1 MLMYRALVY
10 IILSFSIVYC
20 LEVKAIVDKNKCSVN
35 DLINYKIEIKDA
47 DSFGEVNINRI
58 AKDFSIISGPSQQ
71 TSMQWINGSITN
83 SRIMSWS
90 IAPKKSGV
98 LVIPA
103 LTVIVG
109 KRKLKTNQISIQV
122 VGSTK
127 KQSNLDVFIS
137 AELDKDKAYLGE
149 QITITYKIYKKV
161 DISIEPFEV
170 PEFSGFWT
178 EELYRPNQIKF
189 KKVDLNGVRY
199 DVGTLYKVALFPIS
213 GSDYTIKPLVVKV
226 QIQKKR
232 SRRKRDPF
240 FDPFFDS
247 FFTET
252 ETKILRSPLRKISTK
267 SFPDPR
273 PGGFTGAVGKFK
285 ILTAIDRDST
295 YVNEA
300 ITLRVTV
307 EGTGNLG
314 LFTLPKFKFADELD
328 QFPPKENFEKNVFRD
343 ALSGRMSWDYILIP
357 RISGTISIPP
367 ITMTYF
373 DPVKEKWQ
381 RISSRATIIPVTK
394 GDENVVDNNGLSKKE
409 VKLLGEDINYIHTN
423 KPLWNKI
430 GRGPF
435 HEVIYLYIISVLL
448 IPLPLALNTF
458 LGYRLNSKPDR
469 ISKNALSSAKR
480 KIKDSKRDISES
492 ASKIIFSY
500 LKDKL
505 QLSSDNLDAII
516 VSDIL
521 NDLIDEELL
530 NDLIRHLKQ
539 CDSAYYGQVKYD
551 NNTDAEIETISL
563 LNKIDRQIR

>member
-1 MLMYRALVY
+1 MYRSLVY
-10 IILSFSIVYC
+10 IVINFSIVYC
-20 LEVKAIVDKNKCSVN
+20 LQVKAFVDKNKCSVD
-35 DLINYKIEIKDA
+35 DLINYKIEIEDA
-47 DSFGEVNINRI
+47 DSFGDVNINRI
-58 AKDFSIISGPSQQ
+58 TKDFSIISGPSQQ
-71 TSMQWINGSITN
+71 TSMQWINGSVTN

-90 IAPKKSGV
+90 LAPKKSGI
-98 LVIPA
+98 LSIPA

-127 KQSNLDVFIS
+127 KQSDIDVFIT

-149 QITITYKIYKKV
+149 QITINYKIYKKV

-240 FDPFFDS
+240 FDPFFNS

-252 ETKILRSPLRKISTK
+252 ETKVLRSPVRKISTK
-267 SFPDPR
+267 SFPEPK
-273 PGGFTGAVGKFK
+273 PGGFTGAVGNFK

-300 ITLRVTV
+300 ITFRVTV

-328 QFPPKENFEKNVFRD
+328 QFSTKENFEKNVFRD
-343 ALSGRMSWDYILIP
+343 ALSGRMSWDYILVP
-357 RISGTISIPP
+357 RISGKISIPP
-367 ITMTYF
+367 IAMTYF

-381 RISSRATIIPVTK
+381 KISSRATIIPVTK
-394 GDENVVDNNGLSKKE
+394 GDGNNFDNNGLSKKE
-409 VKLLGEDINYIHTN
+409 VELLGKDINYIYTN

-430 GRGPF
+430 GEDIF
-435 HEVIYLYIISVLL
+435 YEVIYLYLFSILL
-448 IPLPLALNTF
+448 VPFPLILNTF
-458 LGYRLNSKPDR
+458 LGYRLNSKPAR

-480 KIKDSKRDISES
+480 KVKDSKRNISES
-492 ASKIIFSY
+492 PSKIIFLY

-505 QLSSDNLDAII
+505 QLASDNLDTII
-516 VSDIL
+516 VADIL
-521 NDLIDEELL
+521 NGRIDEDLL
-530 NDLIRHLKQ
+530 NNLIRHLKK
-539 CDSAYYGQVKYD
+539 CDSVYYGQMKND
-551 NNTDAEIETISL
+551 NKTDIERETISL
-563 LNKIDRQIR
+563 LYKIDRQIK